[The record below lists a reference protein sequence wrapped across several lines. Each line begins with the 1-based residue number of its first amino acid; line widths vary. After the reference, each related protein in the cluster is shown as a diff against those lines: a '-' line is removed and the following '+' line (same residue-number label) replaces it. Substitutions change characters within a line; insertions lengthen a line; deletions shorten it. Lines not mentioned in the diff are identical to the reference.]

1 MTDGK
6 VANQQSLQVTTM
18 KENLNDY
25 KFIIACCDS
34 VLNTTDPIK
43 TAVAHAGLY
52 TSIYAILL
60 LCNPSMLTLVSVL
73 LALYLMVETFIGK
86 FNEKVFANRPFTED
100 QEARFHA
107 VCSKMVACQAKCF
120 GFVACMSKHKA
131 DAPYRFLTFALPVLA
146 TTAYIGKK
154 ISIASIM
161 WAVLMV
167 QCAMMVPQVSEKCAE
182 INGKISGMIK
192 KKKPE

>member
-6 VANQQSLQVTTM
+6 VANQQSLQVTDM
-18 KENLNDY
+18 KENLNEY

-34 VLNTTDPIK
+34 VLNTSDPIK

-52 TSIYAILL
+52 TSLYAILL
-60 LCNPSMLTLVSVL
+60 LCNPSMLSLISVV
-73 LALYLMVETFIGK
+73 LALYLVVETFIGK
-86 FNEKVFANRPFTED
+86 FNEKVFASRPFTED

-107 VCSKMVACQAKCF
+107 VCSKMVACKDKCT
-120 GFVACMSKHKA
+120 GFVACMSKQKA
-131 DAPYRFLTFALPVLA
+131 ESPFRFLTFALPVLA

-154 ISIASIM
+154 ISIATIM
-161 WAVLMV
+161 WVYLMIE
-167 QCAMMVPQVSEKCAE
+167 CTLMVPQVKDKCNE
-182 INGKISGMIK
+182 ISGKISGMIK